1 MKMML
6 IAAALA
12 VAAGTVATIPAQAA
26 AQPDNKALAA
36 GLSKYLA
43 QHGDVC
49 VGKFDWPIDVAPGDA
64 EAGSRDAVQLP
75 VLEQLGL
82 VDAASG
88 MVVRTDKEG
97 VRQEVPVQR
106 YSLTEAG
113 KKFYLKRDTTTV
125 SKSGEKIARQG
136 DFCAGKLRLVKVVGW
151 DATTETASYTYKFV
165 AAPWMLEPSA
175 QQVFPMIAY
184 IMKGE
189 GRLQMKQRLRLNR
202 GRWVGVQASE

>member
-1 MKMML
+1 MKMIS
-6 IAAALA
+6 IAAMLA
-12 VAAGTVATIPAQAA
+12 MAA
-26 AQPDNKALAA
+26 AAYSAHAAQQPHSKAMAA

-75 VLEQLGL
+75 VLAQLGL
-82 VDAASG
+82 VESAGG
-88 MVVRTDKEG
+88 MVVRRNAEG
-97 VRQEVPVQR
+97 VEQDVPVQR

-113 KKFYLKRDTTTV
+113 RKFYLKRDSTTV
-125 SKSGEKIARQG
+125 APTGEKIARQG
-136 DFCAGKLRLVKVVGW
+136 DFCVGKLSLAKLVAW
-151 DATTETASYTYKFV
+151 DAGTQTASYTYKFA
-165 AAPWMLEPSA
+165 AAPWMKEASA

-189 GRLQMKQRLRLNR
+189 GQLQMKQRLRLEH
-202 GRWVGVQASE
+202 GRWIGVKTAE